1 MENLRNCTC
10 TDRHTAIWTPEEK
23 EGFNAHKALAPN
35 GGEIAAAAQPSF
47 HGCHLRKQEP
57 IPHMAASGAK
67 GLWHY
72 MGDKAEEESVGQQLQ
87 REGRKSS
94 LAWWIQSVGQ
104 HQPSVR
110 PMPFYEHCLHSQ
122 AVITWYYRAFL
133 YHKNGIKTEVSR
145 KENVPLSEPF

>member
-10 TDRHTAIWTPEEK
+10 SDRHTAIWTAEEK

-47 HGCHLRKQEP
+47 DGCHLRKQEP
-57 IPHMAASGAK
+57 IPYMAASGAK

-94 LAWWIQSVGQ
+94 LAWCHNPECWTTSAQCQ
-104 HQPSVR
+104 
-110 PMPFYEHCLHSQ
+110 
-122 AVITWYYRAFL
+122 TNAFL
-133 YHKNGIKTEVSR
+133 WALPPLSSSDNLILQS
-145 KENVPLSEPF
+145 VPLS